1 MKFYNSILRLSVST
15 LLLLSTFFG
24 TSIVYTPKAAAAG
37 WCAVEITGWFT
48 NRATNVTTEFWAYGD
63 TDGNHWGGGGDV
75 PTNPGDII
83 DVSFMSGAQG
93 DTGPYE
99 QAGNMTISGATIND
113 AGQTQLS
120 WNPGDPQGQMGPPP
134 FYFTRGA
141 SEVVIMADSSCRNM
155 DESAGA
161 GMEVYFNPG
170 TSFTCSVLPPTHTL
184 NQGSSFIYD
193 IESFPTNGFNSP
205 VTYTAS
211 ISPPVANPPVIS
223 LPSIGQSPPAITQA
237 NVTTSSGPSGTTP
250 GTYTL
255 TFTGTGGGV
264 TRQCTTAQLIV
275 NPSTPNFELQ
285 VTPGPEGVGVPPS
298 QTTPNRILLGQTK
311 TFTVVAVCT
320 GGFTGPITQLEAVS
334 EFTGVTMSFSP
345 PGSPPNGPTVNCG
358 SSISLTANNS
368 SSVTEQELSGPSS
381 PPGVI
386 LKGIVVRGRGQVN

>member
-1 MKFYNSILRLSVST
+1 MKFYNSVLRLSAST
-15 LLLLSTFFG
+15 LLLLSMSFG
-24 TSIVYTPKAAAAG
+24 TSIVYTPKAVAAG
-37 WCAVEITGWFT
+37 WCEVTISGWFT
-48 NRATNVTTEFWAYGD
+48 NRSTGETIEFDAYADTN
-63 TDGNHWGGGGDV
+63 GNHWGGGGDV

-83 DVSFMSGAQG
+83 DVVILSGGQG

-99 QAGNMTISGATIND
+99 QAGNLTISGATIND
-113 AGQTQLS
+113 AGQTQVS
-120 WNPGDPQGQMGPPP
+120 WNPGDPQGTMGPPP

-141 SEVVIMADSSCRNM
+141 SEVVILADSSCRNM

-161 GMEVYFNPG
+161 SLEVYFNPAI
-170 TSFTCSVLPPTHTL
+170 SFTCSVLPATHTL
-184 NQGSSFIYD
+184 DQGSSYSYD
-193 IESFPTNGFNSP
+193 IESVPTNGFNSP
-205 VTYTAS
+205 VTYTSS
-211 ISPPVANPPVIS
+211 ISPSVGNPPVIS
-223 LPSIGQSPPAITQA
+223 FTNNGQSPPATTEA
-237 NVTTSSGPSGTTP
+237 NITTSSGPSGTTAGP
-250 GTYTL
+250 YTL

-264 TRQCTTAQLIV
+264 TRQCTTQLTV
-275 NPSTPNFELQ
+275 NPSNPNFELQ

-298 QTTPNRILLGQTK
+298 QTTPNRILVGQTK

-358 SSISLTANNS
+358 SSISLIANNS